1 MSTKQTPVQITAPL
15 AGIWRKTV
23 DDGAAVAEGQVI
35 GYVEAIKL
43 DAAVTA
49 PAAGTIRFIVT
60 EDFSDVSGGDL
71 LAELH

>member
-1 MSTKQTPVQITAPL
+1 MSTKQSPTQISAPL

-23 DDGAAVAEGQVI
+23 QEGTAVAEGEVI

-49 PAAGTIRFIVT
+49 PAAGTVHFVVA
-60 EDFSDVSGGDL
+60 EDFSDVSGGDI
-71 LAELH
+71 LAELI